1 MDTQKPKQS
10 RAEINKRV
18 WRAVDAA
25 FENDI
30 ATLEQVVL
38 TRAHANW
45 VTPNRQ
51 GLSLLCCAVFK
62 KSTEAIHWLLEK
74 GADPNTLF
82 EHKRRIKPADA
93 GGWSVCESPFAR
105 AIDMRDV
112 GVIAAF
118 LDHGASLSLP
128 DNRYIWFHGEANCGY
143 LLNLSGLADEVA
155 AFREAKQLA
164 QFTPPGSQGSSAT
177 ARRL

>member
-1 MDTQKPKQS
+1 MDNQKPKQS

-25 FENDI
+25 FENDV

-38 TRAHANW
+38 TRAQANW

-51 GLSLLCCAVFK
+51 GQSLLCCAVIK

-82 EHKRRIKPADA
+82 EGKRRISPADA
-93 GGWSVCESPFAR
+93 TDWPVYESPFAG
-105 AIDMRDV
+105 AIRMRDV

-118 LDHGASLSLP
+118 LDHGALLSLP
-128 DNRYIWFHGEANCGY
+128 HNYFLSFHGGANCGN
-143 LLNLSGLADEVA
+143 LLNATGLAQEVT

-164 QFTPPGSQGSSAT
+164 QSTPPGLQVSSAT

>member
-1 MDTQKPKQS
+1 MDNQKPKQS
-10 RAEINKRV
+10 RAEINQRV

-25 FENDI
+25 FENDV

-51 GLSLLCCAVFK
+51 GQSLLCCAVIR
-62 KSTEAIHWLLEK
+62 KSKEAIHWLLEK

-82 EHKRRIKPADA
+82 EHKRRIRLADA
-93 GGWSVCESPFAR
+93 DGWSVCESPFAG
-105 AIDMRDV
+105 AIRMRDV

-128 DNRYIWFHGEANCGY
+128 NNYYISFHGEANCGH
-143 LLNLSGLADEVA
+143 LLSVAGLANEVA

-164 QFTPPGSQGSSAT
+164 KSTPPGSQVSSAT